1 MAITFARQCG
11 ATITGIYSIHVPS
24 HSEFKGVG
32 SVRKSLNKEVEKFM
46 KDAKVLSA
54 QNGIVFNKK
63 IMHGEIGYNIVKLAQ
78 GKGNFNMIVIGSRG
92 RSTTKQ
98 LFFGSVS
105 NYVVH
110 TAKIPVLIV
119 K

>member
-1 MAITFARQCG
+1 MR
-11 ATITGIYSIHVPS
+11 
-24 HSEFKGVG
+24 
-32 SVRKSLNKEVEKFM
+32 
-46 KDAKVLSA
+46 
-54 QNGIVFNKK
+54 
-63 IMHGEIGYNIVKLAQ
+63 GEIGYNIVKLAQ

-92 RSTTKQ
+92 RSTAKQ